1 MSFISTKPE
10 AEATGSV
17 AELYREAKAAFGFIP
32 NLTKV
37 FSHRPEVYRAF
48 QALLESGKAGMDA
61 RRYELVTLAAAQ
73 ATHCS
78 YCSLAHGSVLLRDH
92 YGAEDLQRIATDYA
106 TADLGEADQAIMA
119 YARKLAIDASAITE
133 ADIQALQDAGLSD
146 TEIFDVTTAA
156 AVRCFFTKTLDAL
169 GTRPDSKFNEL
180 PQSLRDVLTVGRPI
194 DVV

>member
-1 MSFISTKPE
+1 
-10 AEATGSV
+10 
-17 AELYREAKAAFGFIP
+17 
-32 NLTKV
+32 
-37 FSHRPEVYRAF
+37 
-48 QALLESGKAGMDA
+48 
-61 RRYELVTLAAAQ
+61 
-73 ATHCS
+73 
-78 YCSLAHGSVLLRDH
+78 
-92 YGAEDLQRIATDYA
+92 
-106 TADLGEADQAIMA
+106 MA

>member
-17 AELYREAKAAFGFIP
+17 AELYQEAKAAFGFVP

-37 FSHRPEVYRAF
+37 FSHRPEVYHAF
-48 QALLESGKAGMDA
+48 QALLASVKAGMDA

-92 YGAEDLQRIATDYA
+92 YSSEELQRIATDFA
-106 TADLGEADQAIMA
+106 TAQLDEADRAIMA
-119 YARKLAIDASAITE
+119 YARKLAIDASAVTE
-133 ADIQALQDAGLSD
+133 ADIEGLRDAGLSD

-169 GTRPDSKFNEL
+169 GTRPDSKFNEM
-180 PQSLRDVLTVGRPI
+180 PGDLRDVLTVGRSI
-194 DVV
+194 DGV

>member
-17 AELYREAKAAFGFIP
+17 AELCREAKAAFGFIP

-48 QALLESGKAGMDA
+48 QALLESVKAGMDA